1 MTRGD
6 PLTAHR
12 VAGLVLRPDPARV
25 VSRLFLPGQEL
36 GSSEGSR
43 SAAVVSRILAL
54 PDEVAAETLARTVR
68 RFAPR
73 HHDLEA
79 TWNHHFGL
87 VRHRL
92 PQPHE
97 PSAAHD
103 TLIGAY
109 FTQEFAIEGA
119 ALCNPSLVVHP
130 DQTGLEPG
138 TTRYVMSV
146 RAIGEGHLSSIGWR
160 ELLVEAGGEVT
171 VTPVGVRGVLAE
183 VASRPY
189 SREVFRHQLEDPTED
204 GNDCAF
210 VLSQLPAAF
219 VRADLDLALS
229 RLHDQRLTRG
239 SAAHT
244 AERFDAVAA
253 SCYAVEFPAG
263 SRLGERVLMPRGPA
277 EHQGMEDLRLVRM
290 AEDGAV
296 SHVGTYTAWNGH
308 RVASHL
314 LRTTDFRTVE
324 VHPLS
329 GPGAHDKGLAIFPR
343 RIDGHYVALSRADR
357 ESNGITRSTDLT
369 FWEQPRPLQA
379 PQEPWEVVQLGN
391 CGSPIETPSGWLT
404 LTHGVGAMR
413 EYSIGALLL
422 DLHDPTRVVGRLR
435 DPLLSP
441 TAAERDGYV
450 PNVVYSCG
458 AALHG
463 ETLLIPYGCSDQTVR
478 LATVDLGLLLAAM
491 S

>member
-1 MTRGD
+1 M
-6 PLTAHR
+6 
-12 VAGLVLRPDPARV
+12 AGLVLRPDPARV

-36 GSSEGSR
+36 GGNGESR
-43 SAAVVSRILAL
+43 SAGVVSRILAL
-54 PDEVAAETLARTVR
+54 PDDVAAETLARTVTQ
-68 RFAPR
+68 FTPR
-73 HHDLEA
+73 HHDLEK
-79 TWNHHFGL
+79 TWNDHFGL

-119 ALCNPSLVVHP
+119 ALCNPSLVLDP
-130 DQTGLEPG
+130 DQTGLQAG

-146 RAIGEGHLSSIGWR
+146 RAIGEGHLSSIEWR
-160 ELLVEAGGEVT
+160 EVLVEATGEVT
-171 VTPVGVRGVLAE
+171 VTSVDARGVLAD
-183 VASRPY
+183 VAPMPY
-189 SREVFRHQLEDPTED
+189 SREVFRHQLEDPSED
-204 GNDCAF
+204 GSDCAF

-219 VRADLDLALS
+219 TRADLDLALS

-239 SAAHT
+239 PAAHT

-253 SCYAVEFPAG
+253 SCYAVEFPRG
-263 SRLGERVLMPRGPA
+263 SRLGERVLMPRGPR

-290 AEDGAV
+290 VQDGAV
-296 SHVGTYTAWNGH
+296 SHVGTYTAWDGH

-314 LRTTDFRTVE
+314 LRTTDFRTFE

-329 GPGAHDKGLAIFPR
+329 GPGAHDKGLAVFPR
-343 RIDGHYVALSRADR
+343 RIDGRYVALSRADR
-357 ESNGITRSTDLT
+357 ESNGITTSADLVS
-369 FWEQPRPLQA
+369 WDRPRPLQT
-379 PQEPWEVVQLGN
+379 PHEPWEVVQLGN

-422 DLHDPTRVVGRLR
+422 DLQDPTRIIGRLR

-441 TAAERDGYV
+441 TAAERNGYV

-478 LATVDLGLLLAAM
+478 LATVDLALLLAAM
-491 S
+491 T